1 MVKDVYGV
9 WCNWSNKCIF
19 IGGQFLHHA
28 AGLTNYRLQSLVICV
43 FSFSNYVL
51 KQSNGYLGFSLSF
64 GLMSNLLLL
73 SSSSVISWIV
83 VSSFLL
89 ASWAIWWIWWEVDRG
104 TGFGLLGTLWG
115 MWGVGI
121 ENWEEGSGA
130 WNNIVWYVWF
140 ALNLTDYYHFGS
152 VTH

>member
-1 MVKDVYGV
+1 M
-9 WCNWSNKCIF
+9 
-19 IGGQFLHHA
+19 
-28 AGLTNYRLQSLVICV
+28 
-43 FSFSNYVL
+43 
-51 KQSNGYLGFSLSF
+51 
-64 GLMSNLLLL
+64 
-73 SSSSVISWIV
+73 
-83 VSSFLL
+83 
-89 ASWAIWWIWWEVDRG
+89 DRG